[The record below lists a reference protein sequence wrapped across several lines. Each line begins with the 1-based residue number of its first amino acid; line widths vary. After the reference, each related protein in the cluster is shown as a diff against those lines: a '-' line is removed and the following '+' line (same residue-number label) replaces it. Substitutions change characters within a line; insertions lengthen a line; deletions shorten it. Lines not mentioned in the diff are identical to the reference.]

1 MDVVDWL
8 RTLGLERY
16 EAAFREN
23 DVDAELLPTL
33 TADALKEIG
42 GTSFGHRRELMVA
55 IAKLNEQRTT
65 DTANPAVE
73 PATAASGPFREDV
86 GSHGGERRQLTVMF
100 CDLVGSTA
108 LSEKLD
114 PEELRSLL
122 HAYRTHCGDVIAR
135 YDGFVA
141 RYVGDGILTYF
152 GWPTAHEEDAER
164 AVRAALEIVHS
175 VKQASSTEDLSVRV
189 GIATGPVV
197 VGEAAGAGDPPK
209 PLP

>member
-1 MDVVDWL
+1 MDVANWL
-8 RTLGLERY
+8 RRLGLERY
-16 EAAFREN
+16 ETAFREN
-23 DVDAELLPTL
+23 EVGADDLCHL
-33 TADALKEIG
+33 TAEDLEGLGVAAI
-42 GTSFGHRRELMVA
+42 GHRRRLLVA
-55 IAKLNEQRTT
+55 IAKLRE
-65 DTANPAVE
+65 D
-73 PATAASGPFREDV
+73 AASSPQSVRPADDRPALTPA
-86 GSHGGERRQLTVMF
+86 GERRQLTVMF

-122 HAYRTHCGDVIAR
+122 HGYRTLCGDVIAR

-164 AVRAALEIVHS
+164 AVRVALEVVHT
-175 VKQASSTEDLSVRV
+175 VKRASASTEALSVRV

-197 VGEAAGAGDPPK
+197 VGERPERGTSPSWRWAVRPI
-209 PLP
+209 

>member
-1 MDVVDWL
+1 
-8 RTLGLERY
+8 
-16 EAAFREN
+16 
-23 DVDAELLPTL
+23 
-33 TADALKEIG
+33 
-42 GTSFGHRRELMVA
+42 
-55 IAKLNEQRTT
+55 
-65 DTANPAVE
+65 
-73 PATAASGPFREDV
+73 
-86 GSHGGERRQLTVMF
+86 MF

-122 HAYRTHCGDVIAR
+122 HAYRTVCGDVIAR

-175 VKQASSTEDLSVRV
+175 VKRASSTEDLAVRI

-197 VGEAAGAGDPPK
+197 VGEAAGAGDQSKLAVGSTPNLAARLQALAVVGQIVIAASPRGRQRVCTDRSWRT
-209 PLP
+209 

>member
-1 MDVVDWL
+1 MDRPMGQEVAMDVADWL
-8 RTLGLERY
+8 RGLGLERY
-16 EAAFREN
+16 EATFREN

-33 TADALKEIG
+33 TADDLKDLG
-42 GTSFGHRRELMVA
+42 VTSLGHRRRLLQA
-55 IAKLNEQRTT
+55 IAKLQ
-65 DTANPAVE
+65 DDD
-73 PATAASGPFREDV
+73 AASLQAVSSTSNRRA
-86 GSHGGERRQLTVMF
+86 STSAGERRQLTVMF

-108 LSEKLD
+108 LSERLD

-164 AVRAALEIVHS
+164 AVRAALEIVHT
-175 VKQASSTEDLSVRV
+175 VRRASST
-189 GIATGPVV
+189 
-197 VGEAAGAGDPPK
+197 
-209 PLP
+209 